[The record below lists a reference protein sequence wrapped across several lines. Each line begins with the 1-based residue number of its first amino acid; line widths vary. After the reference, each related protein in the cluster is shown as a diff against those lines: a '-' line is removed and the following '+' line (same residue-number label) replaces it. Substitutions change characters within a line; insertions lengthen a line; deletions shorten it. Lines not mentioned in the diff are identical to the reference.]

1 MTAHAENSVLKIDG
15 LAFGVGNRILQRDVS
30 LCLEQASR
38 TAIIGP
44 NGVGKSTLLRTILG
58 LLPYMEGSIRILG
71 KEVRQLNEMQRA
83 KLVAYVPQQ
92 SQLQFPVPVADV
104 VAWSRFAH
112 AGSGRLAAA
121 DLDVVEATLAQFELQ
136 ELRDQP
142 FNQLSGGEQRRV
154 LLARAV
160 ASDAPLFILDEPTA
174 HLDMHHI
181 LRLQQTLLAL
191 QAAGKSLLLVLHDV
205 RDVDACADQV
215 LVMGKQ
221 GVYPQQSMDAL
232 IESGIVQDVY
242 GVSIKRREQYYFAAD
257 EENTSA

>member
-1 MTAHAENSVLKIDG
+1 MTSSAALPVLKIEG
-15 LAFGVGNRILQRDVS
+15 LSFGVAQRLLQRDVS
-30 LCLEQASR
+30 LSLDAASR

-58 LLPYMEGSIRILG
+58 LLPYTTGSIQIMG
-71 KEVRQLNEMQRA
+71 HEVRALDELQRA
-83 KLVAYVPQQ
+83 KLIAYVPQQ

-104 VAWSRFAH
+104 VGWGRFAH

-121 DLDVVEATLAQFELQ
+121 DVAVVEETLAQFELCD
-136 ELRDQP
+136 LRDQP

-160 ASDAPLFILDEPTA
+160 ASHAPLIVLDEPTA

-191 QAAGKSLLLVLHDV
+191 QAAGKTVLLVLHDV
-205 RDVDACADQV
+205 RDVDACAEQI
-215 LVMGKQ
+215 LVMGKDI
-221 GVYPQQSMDAL
+221 VYPQQSMDAL

-242 GVSIKRREQYYFAAD
+242 GVSIKRREQYYFAA
-257 EENTSA
+257 EEESASN